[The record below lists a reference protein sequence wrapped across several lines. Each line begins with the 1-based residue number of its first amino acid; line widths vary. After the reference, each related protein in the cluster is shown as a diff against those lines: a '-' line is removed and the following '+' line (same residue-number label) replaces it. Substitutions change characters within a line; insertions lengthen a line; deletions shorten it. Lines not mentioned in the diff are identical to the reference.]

1 MGEKTTGCRPRR
13 GIADDA
19 DQTAAVPPRILA
31 PQVPRSTELQF
42 RPPHRGNLAIH
53 CQEEMETDGRS
64 ALDGPGAE
72 APDSG
77 RS

>member
-1 MGEKTTGCRPRR
+1 MESDGQP
-13 GIADDA
+13 AFS
-19 DQTAAVPPRILA
+19 PA

-53 CQEEMETDGRS
+53 CQEEMESDGRT